1 MATFDYRARDKNGKI
16 ISATMEA
23 ASEDALITK
32 LKDQDL
38 FVLEIKKYREEKV
51 KGTKRSFSFFNRI
64 KPRDLAIFT
73 RQFATLITSG
83 MSLIE
88 SLVVLERQTVNPK
101 FVEVITSVRR
111 DIESGHSLSEG
122 MSKHK
127 IFTKLY
133 ISLIRAGETG
143 GVLDDSMENLADFLE
158 KDEDIRLQIR
168 NKTAYPKFVLG
179 FAVIITLVIIV
190 FLVPTFKEIYD
201 DLGVQLP
208 LMTRAVIRIGDMFK
222 NIFFYIIAIVLIV
235 GGRYLFRKFKET
247 PRGRYIIDN
256 IRINVPKMG
265 DVIKKMALSRFAR
278 YLGTLL
284 GAGVPILSALDI
296 VKGVTDNVLID
307 NAIGDIKNNI
317 RRGENISGP
326 MSRNS
331 VFPPMMV
338 QMTAVGEKTGTL
350 DTNLIRIS
358 DFYDTEVASTIE
370 ILLAILE
377 PIMLL
382 FVALLVG
389 TIVIAMYLPLFNI
402 YQAM

>member
-1 MATFDYRARDKNGKI
+1 MATFDYKARDKNGEVMGG
-16 ISATMEA
+16 SLEA
-23 ASEDALITK
+23 ASEDALIVK
-32 LKDQDL
+32 LKEQGLLVID
-38 FVLEIKKYREEKV
+38 IKKYREEKV
-51 KGTKRSFSFFNRI
+51 KSKSRSFSFFNRI
-64 KPRDLAIFT
+64 KTRDLAVFT

-88 SLVVLERQTVNPK
+88 SLVVLERQTANPK
-101 FVEVITSVRR
+101 FVEVIGSVRR
-111 DIESGHSLSEG
+111 YIESGHSLSEAL
-122 MSKHK
+122 SKHK
-127 IFTKLY
+127 VFTRLY

-143 GVLDDSMENLADFLE
+143 GVLDESMENLADFLE
-158 KDEDIRLQIR
+158 KDEEIRLQIR

-179 FAVIITLVIIV
+179 FAVVITMVIII

-208 LMTRAVIRIGDMFK
+208 AMTRAVVRVGDLFK
-222 NIFFYIIAIVLIV
+222 NIYFYIVAIVFIV
-235 GGRYLFRKFKET
+235 GGRYLFRKFRST
-247 PRGRYIIDN
+247 PRGRYTVDN
-256 IRINVPKMG
+256 IRINIPKMG

-296 VKGVTDNVLID
+296 VKGVTDNVLVD

-326 MSRNS
+326 MAKYSI
-331 VFPPMMV
+331 FPPMMV

-350 DTNLIRIS
+350 DTNLIRIA
-358 DFYDTEVASTIE
+358 DFYDTEVNSTIE

-382 FVALLVG
+382 LVALLVG
-389 TIVIAMYLPLFNI
+389 TIVISMYLPLFNI

>member
-1 MATFDYRARDKNGKI
+1 MATFDYRAKDRNGEI
-16 ISATMEA
+16 ISGTLEA
-23 ASEDALITK
+23 ASEDVLITK

-38 FVLEIKKYREEKV
+38 LVLEIKKYRKEKV
-51 KGTKRSFSFFNRI
+51 KGTKRSFSFLNRI
-64 KPRDLAIFT
+64 KTRDLAVFT
-73 RQFATLITSG
+73 RQFATLISSG

-88 SLVVLERQTVNPK
+88 SLVVLERQTANPK
-101 FVEVITSVRR
+101 FTEIITLVRK
-111 DIESGHSLSEG
+111 DIESGHSLSEA

-133 ISLIRAGETG
+133 ISLIRAGEAG
-143 GVLDDSMENLADFLE
+143 GVLDESMENLADFLE
-158 KDEDIRLQIR
+158 KDENIRLQVN
-168 NKTAYPKFVLG
+168 NKTAYPKFVLA
-179 FAVIITLVIIV
+179 FAVIITMVIII

-208 LMTRAVIRIGDMFK
+208 AMTRAVVWVGDLFK
-222 NIFFYIIAIVLIV
+222 NIFFYIIVIVLVV
-235 GGRYLFRKFKET
+235 GGRYLFRKFRET

-265 DVIKKMALSRFAR
+265 VIIKKMALSRFAR

-296 VKGVTDNVLID
+296 VRGVTDNVIID
-307 NAIGDIKNNI
+307 NAIGDIKSNI

-326 MSRNS
+326 MAKYS

-350 DTNLIRIS
+350 DANLIRIS
-358 DFYDTEVASTIE
+358 DFYDTEVTSSLDIMLT
-370 ILLAILE
+370 ILE

-382 FVALLVG
+382 FVALIVG
-389 TIVIAMYLPLFNI
+389 TIVISMYLPLFNI

>member
-1 MATFDYRARDKNGKI
+1 MATFDYKARDKNGEI
-16 ISATMEA
+16 IGGSLEA
-23 ASEDALITK
+23 ASEDVLIGK
-32 LKDQDL
+32 LKDQGLLVID
-38 FVLEIKKYREEKV
+38 IKKNREEK
-51 KGTKRSFSFFNRI
+51 TKSKSINISFFNRI
-64 KPRDLAIFT
+64 KTRDLAVFT

-88 SLVVLERQTVNPK
+88 SLVVLERQTANPK
-101 FVEVITSVRR
+101 FVEVIASVRMG
-111 DIESGHSLSEG
+111 IESGHSLSEA

-127 IFTKLY
+127 VFTRLY

-143 GVLDDSMENLADFLE
+143 GVLDESMENLADFLE
-158 KDEDIRLQIR
+158 KDEEIRLQIR

-179 FAVIITLVIIV
+179 FAVIITMVIII
-190 FLVPTFKEIYD
+190 FLVPTFQEIYN

-208 LMTRAVIRIGDMFK
+208 LMTRIVVRVGDLFK
-222 NIFFYIIAIVLIV
+222 NIFFYIIVIVVAI
-235 GGRYLFRKFKET
+235 GGRILFRKYRGT
-247 PRGRYIIDN
+247 PRGRYNIDN
-256 IRINVPKMG
+256 IRIHIPKMG

-296 VKGVTDNVLID
+296 VKGVTDNVLVD
-307 NAIGDIKNNI
+307 NAIVDIKNNI
-317 RRGENISGP
+317 KRGENISGP
-326 MSRNS
+326 MAKYSI
-331 VFPPMMV
+331 FPPMMV

-382 FVALLVG
+382 VVALLVG

>member
-1 MATFDYRARDKNGKI
+1 MATFDYKARNKNGEI
-16 ISATMEA
+16 IDGSLDAV
-23 ASEDALITK
+23 SEDVLIGK
-32 LKDQDL
+32 LKDQGL
-38 FVLEIKKYREEKV
+38 LVLDIKKYKEEKAKS
-51 KGTKRSFSFFNRI
+51 KGRSFGFFNRI
-64 KPRDLAIFT
+64 KTRDLAVFT

-88 SLVVLERQTVNPK
+88 SLVVLERQTANPK
-101 FVEVITSVRR
+101 FVEVIASVRR
-111 DIESGHSLSEG
+111 DIESGHSLSEAL
-122 MSKHK
+122 SKHK
-127 IFTKLY
+127 TFNRLY

-143 GVLDDSMENLADFLE
+143 GVLDESMENLADFLE
-158 KDEDIRLQIR
+158 KDEEIRLQIR

-179 FAVIITLVIIV
+179 FAVIITMVIII

-208 LMTRAVIRIGDMFK
+208 AMTRAVVRVGDLFK
-222 NIFFYIIAIVLIV
+222 NIFFYIIAIVVVV
-235 GGRYLFRKFKET
+235 GGRYLFKKFRET
-247 PRGRYIIDN
+247 PRGRYIVDN
-256 IRINVPKMG
+256 IRINIPKMG

-317 RRGENISGP
+317 RRGENISAP
-326 MSRNS
+326 MAKYS

-350 DTNLIRIS
+350 DTNLVRIAN
-358 DFYDTEVASTIE
+358 FYDTEVASTID

-382 FVALLVG
+382 VVALLVG
-389 TIVIAMYLPLFNI
+389 TIVISMYLPLFNI

>member
-1 MATFDYRARDKNGKI
+1 MATFDYKARDKNGEI
-16 ISATMEA
+16 VGGSLEA
-23 ASEDALITK
+23 ASEDALIGK
-32 LKDQDL
+32 LKDQGL
-38 FVLEIKKYREEKV
+38 FVVDIKKFKEEKIKS
-51 KGTKRSFSFFNRI
+51 KGRSISFFNRI
-64 KPRDLAIFT
+64 SARDLAVFT

-101 FVEVITSVRR
+101 FVEVIASIRMH
-111 DIESGHSLSEG
+111 IESGHSLSEALG
-122 MSKHK
+122 RHK
-127 IFTKLY
+127 VFTKLY
-133 ISLIRAGETG
+133 ISLIRAGEMG
-143 GVLDDSMENLADFLE
+143 GVLDESMENLADFLE
-158 KDEDIRLQIR
+158 KDEKIRLEIR

-179 FAVIITLVIIV
+179 FAVIITMVIII

-208 LMTRAVIRIGDMFK
+208 LMTRIVVRVGDLFK
-222 NIFFYIIAIVLIV
+222 SIYFYIITIVLVV
-235 GGRYLFRKFKET
+235 GGRILFRKFRGT
-247 PRGRYIIDN
+247 PRGRYTIDN
-256 IRINVPKMG
+256 IRINIPKMG

-326 MSRNS
+326 MAKNN

-338 QMTAVGEKTGTL
+338 QMTAVGEKTG
-350 DTNLIRIS
+350 S
-358 DFYDTEVASTIE
+358 
-370 ILLAILE
+370 
-377 PIMLL
+377 
-382 FVALLVG
+382 
-389 TIVIAMYLPLFNI
+389 
-402 YQAM
+402 

>member
-1 MATFDYRARDKNGKI
+1 MATFDYRARDNSGEI
-16 ISATMEA
+16 ISATLEA

-38 FVLEIKKYREEKV
+38 LVLEIKKHREEKI
-51 KGTKRSFSFFNRI
+51 KGTKKSFSFFNRI
-64 KPRDLAIFT
+64 KPRDLAVFT
-73 RQFATLITSG
+73 RQFATLISSG

-88 SLVVLERQTVNPK
+88 SLVVLERQTANPK
-101 FVEVITSVRR
+101 FIEIIASVRM

-133 ISLIRAGETG
+133 LSLIRAGETG
-143 GVLDDSMENLADFLE
+143 GVLDESMENLADFLE

-179 FAVIITLVIIV
+179 FAVVITLVIIV

-208 LMTRAVIRIGDMFK
+208 AMTRAVIWVGDLFK
-222 NIFFYIIAIVLIV
+222 NIFFYIITIVLIV
-235 GGRYLFRKFKET
+235 GGRYLFKKFRET
-247 PRGRYIIDN
+247 QRGRYIIDN

-284 GAGVPILSALDI
+284 SAGVPILSALDI

-326 MSRNS
+326 MAKNN

-358 DFYDTEVASTIE
+358 NFYDTEVASTIE

-377 PIMLL
+377 PVMLL
-382 FVALLVG
+382 FVALIVG
-389 TIVIAMYLPLFNI
+389 TIVISMYLPLFNI

>member
-1 MATFDYRARDKNGKI
+1 
-16 ISATMEA
+16 
-23 ASEDALITK
+23 
-32 LKDQDL
+32 
-38 FVLEIKKYREEKV
+38 
-51 KGTKRSFSFFNRI
+51 
-64 KPRDLAIFT
+64 
-73 RQFATLITSG
+73 

-88 SLVVLERQTVNPK
+88 SLVVLERQTANPK

-111 DIESGHSLSEG
+111 DIESGHSLSEA
-122 MSKHK
+122 MVKHK
-127 IFTKLY
+127 IFTRLY

-143 GVLDDSMENLADFLE
+143 GVLDESMENLADFLE
-158 KDEDIRLQIR
+158 KDEEIRLQIR
-168 NKTAYPKFVLG
+168 NKTAYPKFVLA

-208 LMTRAVIRIGDMFK
+208 AMTRAVVWVGDMFK
-222 NIFFYIIAIVLIV
+222 NIFFYIIIIVLVV
-235 GGRYLFRKFKET
+235 GGRYLFRKFRET
-247 PRGRYIIDN
+247 PRGRYIVDS
-256 IRINVPKMG
+256 IRISIPKMG
-265 DVIKKMALSRFAR
+265 AVIKKMALSRFAR

-284 GAGVPILSALDI
+284 GAGVPVLSALDI
-296 VKGVTDNVLID
+296 VKSVTDNVLID
-307 NAIGDIKNNI
+307 DAIVEIKNNI

-326 MSRNS
+326 MAKNS
-331 VFPPMMV
+331 IFPPMMV

-358 DFYDTEVASTIE
+358 DFYDSEVASTIE

-382 FVALLVG
+382 VVALLVG
-389 TIVIAMYLPLFNI
+389 TIVISMYLPLFNI

>member
-1 MATFDYRARDKNGKI
+1 MATFDYKARDKNGEI
-16 ISATMEA
+16 IDGSLEA
-23 ASEDALITK
+23 ASQDALIGK
-32 LKDQDL
+32 LKDQGL
-38 FVLEIKKYREEKV
+38 FVLDIKNYKEV
-51 KGTKRSFSFFNRI
+51 KAKGKSRSFSFFNRI
-64 KPRDLAIFT
+64 KTRDLAIFT

-88 SLVVLERQTVNPK
+88 SLVVLERQTANPR
-101 FVEVITSVRR
+101 FVEVIASVRR
-111 DIESGHSLSEG
+111 DIESGHSLSEA
-122 MSKHK
+122 MSKHNV
-127 IFTKLY
+127 FTRLY

-143 GVLDDSMENLADFLE
+143 GVLDESMENLADFLE
-158 KDEDIRLQIR
+158 KDEEIRLQIR
-168 NKTAYPKFVLG
+168 NKTAYPKFVLA
-179 FAVIITLVIIV
+179 FAIIITMVIII

-208 LMTRAVIRIGDMFK
+208 AMTRAVVRVGDLFK
-222 NIFFYIIAIVLIV
+222 NIFFYIIAIVLV
-235 GGRYLFRKFKET
+235 AGGRYLFKKFRET
-247 PRGRYIIDN
+247 PRGRYIVDN
-256 IRINVPKMG
+256 IRINIPKMG

-278 YLGTLL
+278 YLGTLM

-317 RRGENISGP
+317 RRGENISAP
-326 MSRNS
+326 MAKYNI
-331 VFPPMMV
+331 FPPMMV

-350 DTNLIRIS
+350 DTNLVRIS
-358 DFYDTEVASTIE
+358 DFYDTEVASTID

-382 FVALLVG
+382 VVALLVG
-389 TIVIAMYLPLFNI
+389 TIVISMYLPLFNI

>member
-1 MATFDYRARDKNGKI
+1 MATFDYKARDKNGEI
-16 ISATMEA
+16 VDGSLEAT
-23 ASEDALITK
+23 SEDALIVK
-32 LKDQDL
+32 LKDQGLLVID
-38 FVLEIKKYREEKV
+38 IKKYKEEKIKS
-51 KGTKRSFSFFNRI
+51 KGRSISFFNRI
-64 KPRDLAIFT
+64 SARDLATFT

-88 SLVVLERQTVNPK
+88 SLVVLERQTANPK
-101 FVEVITSVRR
+101 FVEVIASVRMN
-111 DIESGHSLSEG
+111 IESGHSLSEAMG
-122 MSKHK
+122 KHK
-127 IFTKLY
+127 VFTRLY
-133 ISLIRAGETG
+133 ISLVRAGEMG
-143 GVLDDSMENLADFLE
+143 GVLDESMENLADFLE
-158 KDEDIRLQIR
+158 KDEEIRLQIR

-179 FAVIITLVIIV
+179 FAVIITMVIII

-208 LMTRAVIRIGDMFK
+208 LMTRVVVRVGDMFK
-222 NIFFYIIAIVLIV
+222 TIYFYIIAIVLVV
-235 GGRYLFRKFKET
+235 GGRFLFRKFRST
-247 PRGRYIIDN
+247 PRGRYTIDN
-256 IRINVPKMG
+256 IRINIPKMG

-296 VKGVTDNVLID
+296 VRGVTDNVLVD

-326 MSRNS
+326 MAKYSI
-331 VFPPMMV
+331 FPPMMV

-350 DTNLIRIS
+350 DTNLIRIA

>member
-1 MATFDYRARDKNGKI
+1 MAIFDYKARDKNGEI
-16 ISATMEA
+16 IDGSLEA
-23 ASEDALITK
+23 ANEDVLVGK
-32 LKDQDL
+32 LKDQGLLVID
-38 FVLEIKKYREEKV
+38 IKKNKEEKLKS
-51 KGTKRSFSFFNRI
+51 KGRSFSFLNRI
-64 KPRDLAIFT
+64 SARDLAVFT
-73 RQFATLITSG
+73 RQFATLISSG

-88 SLVVLERQTVNPK
+88 SLVVLERQTANPK
-101 FVEVITSVRR
+101 FVEIIASVRR
-111 DIESGHSLSEG
+111 HIESGHSLSEA

-127 IFTKLY
+127 VFTRLY
-133 ISLIRAGETG
+133 ISLIRAGEMG
-143 GVLDDSMENLADFLE
+143 GVLDESMENLADFLE
-158 KDEDIRLQIR
+158 KDEEIRLQIR

-179 FAVIITLVIIV
+179 FAVIITMVIII

-208 LMTRAVIRIGDMFK
+208 LMTRVVVRVGDMFK
-222 NIFFYIIAIVLIV
+222 TVYFYIITIVIVV
-235 GGRYLFRKFKET
+235 GGRYLFRKFKST
-247 PRGRYIIDN
+247 PRGRTTVDT
-256 IRINVPKMG
+256 IRINIPKMG

-296 VKGVTDNVLID
+296 VRGVTDNVLVD
-307 NAIGDIKNNI
+307 NAIGEIKNNI

-326 MSRNS
+326 MSRFS
-331 VFPPMMV
+331 IFPPMMV

-350 DTNLIRIS
+350 DANLIRIS
-358 DFYDTEVASTIE
+358 EFYDNEVASTIE

-382 FVALLVG
+382 VVALLVG

>member
-1 MATFDYRARDKNGKI
+1 MATFDYRAKDRNGEI
-16 ISATMEA
+16 ISGTLEA
-23 ASEDALITK
+23 ASEDVLITK

-38 FVLEIKKYREEKV
+38 LVLEIKKYRKEKV
-51 KGTKRSFSFFNRI
+51 KGTKRSFSFLNRI
-64 KPRDLAIFT
+64 KTRDLAVFT
-73 RQFATLITSG
+73 RQFATLISSG

-88 SLVVLERQTVNPK
+88 SLVVLERQTANPK
-101 FVEVITSVRR
+101 FTEIITLVRK
-111 DIESGHSLSEG
+111 DIESGHSLSEA

-133 ISLIRAGETG
+133 ISLIRAGEAG
-143 GVLDDSMENLADFLE
+143 GVLDESMENLADFLE
-158 KDEDIRLQIR
+158 KDENIRLQVN
-168 NKTAYPKFVLG
+168 NKTAYPKFVLA
-179 FAVIITLVIIV
+179 FAVIITMVIII

-208 LMTRAVIRIGDMFK
+208 AMTRAVVWVGDLFK
-222 NIFFYIIAIVLIV
+222 NIFFYIIVIVLVV
-235 GGRYLFRKFKET
+235 GGRYLFRKFRET

-265 DVIKKMALSRFAR
+265 VIIKKMALSRFAR

-296 VKGVTDNVLID
+296 VRGVTDNVIID
-307 NAIGDIKNNI
+307 NAIGEIKSNI

-326 MSRNS
+326 MAKYS

-350 DTNLIRIS
+350 DANLIRIS
-358 DFYDTEVASTIE
+358 DFYDTEVTSSLDIMLT
-370 ILLAILE
+370 ILE

-382 FVALLVG
+382 FVALIVG
-389 TIVIAMYLPLFNI
+389 TIVISMYLPLFNI

>member
-1 MATFDYRARDKNGKI
+1 M
-16 ISATMEA
+16 
-23 ASEDALITK
+23 
-32 LKDQDL
+32 
-38 FVLEIKKYREEKV
+38 
-51 KGTKRSFSFFNRI
+51 
-64 KPRDLAIFT
+64 FT
-73 RQFATLITSG
+73 RQFATLISSG

-88 SLVVLERQTVNPK
+88 SLVVLERQTANPK
-101 FVEVITSVRR
+101 FVEIIASVRR
-111 DIESGHSLSEG
+111 YIESGHSLSEA

-127 IFTKLY
+127 VFTRLY
-133 ISLIRAGETG
+133 ISLIRAGEMG
-143 GVLDDSMENLADFLE
+143 GVLDESMENLADFLE
-158 KDEDIRLQIR
+158 KDEEIRLQIR

-179 FAVIITLVIIV
+179 FAVIITMVIII

-208 LMTRAVIRIGDMFK
+208 LMTRVVVRVGDMFK
-222 NIFFYIIAIVLIV
+222 SIYFYIITIVIVV
-235 GGRYLFRKFKET
+235 GGRYLFRKFRST
-247 PRGRYIIDN
+247 PRGRTTVDN
-256 IRINVPKMG
+256 IRINIPKMG

-296 VKGVTDNVLID
+296 VRGVTDNVLVD

-326 MSRNS
+326 MAKNS
-331 VFPPMMV
+331 IFPPMMV

-358 DFYDTEVASTIE
+358 EFYDNEVASTIE

-382 FVALLVG
+382 VVALLVG

>member
-1 MATFDYRARDKNGKI
+1 MG
-16 ISATMEA
+16 
-23 ASEDALITK
+23 
-32 LKDQDL
+32 
-38 FVLEIKKYREEKV
+38 
-51 KGTKRSFSFFNRI
+51 
-64 KPRDLAIFT
+64 
-73 RQFATLITSG
+73 
-83 MSLIE
+83 
-88 SLVVLERQTVNPK
+88 
-101 FVEVITSVRR
+101 
-111 DIESGHSLSEG
+111 
-122 MSKHK
+122 KHK
-127 IFTKLY
+127 VFTKLY
-133 ISLIRAGETG
+133 ISLIRAGEMG
-143 GVLDDSMENLADFLE
+143 GVLDESMENLADFLE
-158 KDEDIRLQIR
+158 KDEEIRLQIR

-179 FAVIITLVIIV
+179 FAVIITMVIII

-208 LMTRAVIRIGDMFK
+208 LVTRIVVRVGDLFK
-222 NIFFYIIAIVLIV
+222 SIYFYIIAIVLIV
-235 GGRYLFRKFKET
+235 GGRLLFRKFRST
-247 PRGRYIIDN
+247 PRGRYTIDN
-256 IRINVPKMG
+256 IRINIPKMG

-296 VKGVTDNVLID
+296 VKGVTDNILVD
-307 NAIGDIKNNI
+307 NAIVDIKNNI

-326 MSRNS
+326 MSKYGI
-331 VFPPMMV
+331 FPPMMV

-358 DFYDTEVASTIE
+358 NFYDTEVASTIE

>member
-1 MATFDYRARDKNGKI
+1 MATFNYKARDKNGEI
-16 ISATMEA
+16 LSGSLEA
-23 ASEDALITK
+23 ANEDALIGK
-32 LKDQDL
+32 LKDQGL
-38 FVLEIKKYREEKV
+38 LVLDIKKYKEEKTKS
-51 KGTKRSFSFFNRI
+51 KGRSFSFFNRI
-64 KPRDLAIFT
+64 KTRDLAVFT
-73 RQFATLITSG
+73 RQFATLISSG

-88 SLVVLERQTVNPK
+88 SLVVLERQTANPK
-101 FVEVITSVRR
+101 FIEVIASVRMY
-111 DIESGHSLSEG
+111 IESGHSLSEA

-127 IFTKLY
+127 VFTRLY

-143 GVLDDSMENLADFLE
+143 GVLDESMENLADFLE
-158 KDEDIRLQIR
+158 KDEEIRLQIR

-208 LMTRAVIRIGDMFK
+208 LMTRGVIWVGDLFK
-222 NIFFYIIAIVLIV
+222 NIFFYIIVIVLVV
-235 GGRYLFRKFKET
+235 GGRYLFKKFRET
-247 PRGRYIIDN
+247 PRGHYIIDN
-256 IRINVPKMG
+256 IRINLPKMG
-265 DVIKKMALSRFAR
+265 EVIKKMALSRFAR

-296 VKGVTDNVLID
+296 VKGVTDNIIVD

-317 RRGENISGP
+317 KRGENISGP
-326 MSRNS
+326 MAKYS

-377 PIMLL
+377 PMMLL
-382 FVALLVG
+382 FVALIVG
-389 TIVIAMYLPLFNI
+389 TIVISMYLPLFNI

>member
-1 MATFDYRARDKNGKI
+1 MATFDYKARDKDGEI
-16 ISATMEA
+16 IGGSLEA
-23 ASEDALITK
+23 ASEDVLIGK
-32 LKDQDL
+32 LKDQGLLVID
-38 FVLEIKKYREEKV
+38 IKKNREEK
-51 KGTKRSFSFFNRI
+51 TKSKSINISFFNRI
-64 KPRDLAIFT
+64 KTRDLAVFT

-88 SLVVLERQTVNPK
+88 SLVVLERQTANPK
-101 FVEVITSVRR
+101 FVEVIASVRMG
-111 DIESGHSLSEG
+111 IESGHSLSEA

-127 IFTKLY
+127 VFTRLY

-143 GVLDDSMENLADFLE
+143 GVLDESMENLADFLE
-158 KDEDIRLQIR
+158 KDEQIRLQIR

-179 FAVIITLVIIV
+179 FAVIITMVIII
-190 FLVPTFKEIYD
+190 FLVPTFQEIYN

-208 LMTRAVIRIGDMFK
+208 LMTRIVVRVGDLFK
-222 NIFFYIIAIVLIV
+222 NIFFYIIVIVVAI
-235 GGRYLFRKFKET
+235 GGRILFRKYRGT
-247 PRGRYIIDN
+247 PRGRYNIDN
-256 IRINVPKMG
+256 IRIHIPKMG

-296 VKGVTDNVLID
+296 VKGVTDNVLVD
-307 NAIGDIKNNI
+307 NAIVDIKNNI
-317 RRGENISGP
+317 KRGENISGP
-326 MSRNS
+326 MAKYSI
-331 VFPPMMV
+331 FPPMMV

-382 FVALLVG
+382 VVALLVG